1 MAKETTN
8 TVETKT
14 AKETI
19 PKNNEA
25 KSKKEDSTSTP
36 DKASSDVKDTK
47 SDQSDTSSTKSKTYH
62 RGEGQK
68 PVTKEYRDNWNSIFR
83 KEKK

>member
-1 MAKETTN
+1 MDKDTTN

-19 PKNNEA
+19 PKKNDA
-25 KSKKEDSTSTP
+25 KFNKEGSKSTP
-36 DKASSDVKDTK
+36 DKTSSDVKDAKT
-47 SDQSDTSSTKSKTYH
+47 DQSDSSNTNSKTYH

-83 KEKK
+83 KENK

>member
-8 TVETKT
+8 TVEKKK

-19 PKNNEA
+19 LKNNEA
-25 KSKKEDSTSTP
+25 KPKKEDSTPTP
-36 DKASSDVKDTK
+36 DKDSSDVKDSK
-47 SDQSDTSSTKSKTYH
+47 SDQSDSSSTKNKKYH

-68 PVTKEYRDNWNSIFR
+68 PVTKEYRDNWNSIF
-83 KEKK
+83 KKK

>member
-8 TVETKT
+8 TVEKKST
-14 AKETI
+14 KETA

-25 KSKKEDSTSTP
+25 KPKKEDSTSTP
-36 DKASSDVKDTK
+36 DKTSSDVKDTK
-47 SDQSDTSSTKSKTYH
+47 SDTTDTKSKTYH

-68 PVTKEYRDNWNSIFR
+68 PVTKEYRDNWNSIF
-83 KEKK
+83 KKAK

>member
-8 TVETKT
+8 TVEKKT

-25 KSKKEDSTSTP
+25 KPKKEDSTSTP
-36 DKASSDVKDTK
+36 DKASSDVKDSK
-47 SDQSDTSSTKSKTYH
+47 SDQSDSSSTKNKKYH

-68 PVTKEYRDNWNSIFR
+68 PVTKEYRDNWNSIF
-83 KEKK
+83 KKK